1 MPAEEFKF
9 RYYLN
14 LGQGRFADILVDQF
28 TDPYVEAVILAKK
41 YDFSNEVRNAI
52 ANSIKEQIFYE
63 KNELSKK

>member
-1 MPAEEFKF
+1 
-9 RYYLN
+9 
-14 LGQGRFADILVDQF
+14 LVDQF

-52 ANSIKEQIFYE
+52 ANSIKEQIFFE